1 MRYKRLISINNKGF
15 VLPLVLVVL
24 LALTSFS
31 VAMLAVIKSGALKAV
46 KSHQV
51 NTVSQAAEFGLEAG
65 RLWLVD
71 QITQGGT
78 SPIVITNTKKSEING
93 DCLGLHG
100 YTKTAEK
107 IWYNYRKQ
115 DQNLTSI
122 TNTDYGRYSYEFYVQ
137 RIGHQTTLDGYNY
150 IPQTTQGSDSLTV
163 NTYNDRRIFYR
174 VLSCGYG
181 PNLKKIVPLQLYLSS
196 GGDGT
201 SGNIAR
207 AINIE
212 GYYRPWTCTA
222 LINESILGPI
232 LFLIALFE
240 IRETSLA
247 NLGPFKSL

>member
-1 MRYKRLISINNKGF
+1 MRYQSLVCTNSKGF
-15 VLPLVLVVL
+15 VLPFVLVVL

-31 VAMLAVIKSGALKAV
+31 VAMLEVIKSGALKTV

-71 QITQGGT
+71 QMSKSGT
-78 SPIVITNTKKSEING
+78 SPIVITNNKKTDITG

-100 YTKTAEK
+100 YTDTTQK
-107 IWYNYRKQ
+107 IWYGFRKQ
-115 DQNLTSI
+115 NQDLTSI
-122 TNTDYGRYSYEFYVQ
+122 TDADYGRYSYEFYIQ
-137 RIGHQTTLDGYNY
+137 RVGHQSTLDGYNY

-212 GYYRPWTCTA
+212 GYYRP
-222 LINESILGPI
+222 
-232 LFLIALFE
+232 
-240 IRETSLA
+240 
-247 NLGPFKSL
+247 